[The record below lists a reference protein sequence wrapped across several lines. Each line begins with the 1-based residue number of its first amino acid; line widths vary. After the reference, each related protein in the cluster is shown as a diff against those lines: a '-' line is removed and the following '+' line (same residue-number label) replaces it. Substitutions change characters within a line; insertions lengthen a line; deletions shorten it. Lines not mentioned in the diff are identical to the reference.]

1 MIQLDLFSEVPGLPT
16 PAEYMAHIFIKDH
29 EPEIREI
36 VLQEKTTEAV
46 AKRLKRL
53 IIPYG
58 FSGAYGWP
66 DPYKGYDARPENVTV
81 YISSLTD
88 KAVVTWDAIAFEVK
102 REEWR
107 FWLNEREPAEHENQR

>member
-1 MIQLDLFSEVPGLPT
+1 MIQLDLFSEIRGLPT
-16 PAEYMAHIFIKDH
+16 PAEYMAHIFIKDN

-36 VLQEKTTEAV
+36 VLQEETTEAV

-66 DPYKGYDARPENVTV
+66 DPYKGYDARPKNVTV
-81 YISSLTD
+81 YISSMTD

-102 REEWR
+102 REELR
-107 FWLNEREPAEHENQR
+107 FRLNERAREEYKR

>member
-53 IIPYG
+53 IVPYG
-58 FSGAYGWP
+58 LSWTYGWP
-66 DPYKGYDARPENVTV
+66 GPYKGYDARPENVTV

-88 KAVVTWDAIAFEVK
+88 KAVVTWDTIAFEVK